1 MKAYKGFDKS
11 LKCRGYQYEIGKA
24 YDEPE
29 ANLCKNGFH
38 ACERPL
44 DVFSYYPPSNSR
56 YCVVELDEVSSERN
70 SDSKV
75 CAKKI
80 KVGAEVGIAE
90 LVEAQI
96 KYVKE
101 HTTTEHTDPKLATAG
116 DYGAATA
123 GSYGAATAGY
133 HGAATAGECGVAT
146 AGECG
151 AATAGECGAATAGE
165 CGVATAGSYGAAT
178 AGYRGAATAGSYG
191 AATAGSYGAATSKGS
206 SSVGLNGIASS
217 RGENAKVR
225 GGLGAVLV
233 CAVEHY
239 DSFKIKT
246 WACGVV
252 DGDTIKAD
260 TWYTAKDG
268 QLMEVTDSE

>member
-1 MKAYKGFDKS
+1 MIAYKGFDKS

-44 DVFSYYPPSNSR
+44 DVFSYYHPSNSR
-56 YCVVELDEVSSERN
+56 YCEVDLEEVSSERN

-101 HTTTEHTDPKLATAG
+101 HTTTEHTDPKLETAG
-116 DYGAATA
+116 YSGAATA
-123 GSYGAATAGY
+123 GK
-133 HGAATAGECGVAT
+133 
-146 AGECG
+146 CG

-165 CGVATAGSYGAAT
+165 CGVATAGNYGAAT
-178 AGYRGAATAGSYG
+178 AGYCGVATAGYSGSATAGECGVATAGYSGSATAGECGAATA
-191 AATAGSYGAATSKGS
+191 KGS
-206 SSVGLNGIASS
+206 SSVGMDGIASS
-217 RGENAKVR
+217 RGKNAKVR

-233 CAVEHY
+233 CAVEHD
-239 DSFKIKT
+239 DSYKIKT

-252 DGDTIKAD
+252 DGDKIKPD
-260 TWYTAKDG
+260 TWYTVKDG
-268 QLMEVTDSE
+268 KFVEVPEGCENNA